1 MTVTRQLAE
10 FITETPGDAIPRETV
25 DTAKGL
31 LLKTVAGM
39 VAGCREPVGRTI
51 TEYLRRA
58 GGTPEAGV
66 VGAGYRT
73 SVENA
78 AWAHGVFAHASEL
91 EDDQFPSTVGDYW
104 VFPALFSLAEKLGSS
119 GRELIE
125 AAVIGWEVGTRLID
139 DDRGLFY
146 HGAKIE
152 PVLWFAPIATAAAA
166 ARLLRLPVEQAQN
179 ALCISMVHQS
189 GFWGQFGSTAHFIE
203 TGGVQRAGILSAL
216 LAKEG
221 CTGQP
226 DILDTTTG
234 HFAAAWDGR
243 GVNLKEALG
252 RPPWAVHQI
261 WVKKFPCCLAF
272 HVHIDALMMLM
283 SKNDLN
289 NDDIE
294 SVEVEMDLP
303 DSEIV
308 GGLPENLDK
317 ARFSVAYVLSEVLL
331 RGIVDMDSFGSE
343 ERLASPATAVAMA
356 KIKLI
361 PRQDWPTILAHGGQ
375 VSVVTKGGE
384 RFTQYLKTALGGT
397 AYPLTL
403 EQVADVSSPYLEAA
417 LPTEPCCR
425 VEELLLSLDAQLD
438 VRELMGLLCTE
449 VRG

>member
-10 FITETPGDAIPRETV
+10 FITETPGGTIPRETV
-25 DTAKGL
+25 GTAKGL

-39 VAGCREPVGRTI
+39 VAGCREPVGKTVTGYI
-51 TEYLRRA
+51 RRA
-58 GGTPEAGV
+58 GGAPEAAV

-104 VFPALFSLAEKLGSS
+104 VFPALFSLAESLGSS
-119 GRELIE
+119 GRELID

-139 DDRGLFY
+139 ENRGLFY
-146 HGAKIE
+146 HGVKIE

-166 ARLLRLPVEQAQN
+166 ARLLKLPVEQAQH
-179 ALCISMVHQS
+179 ALSISMVHQS

-203 TGGVQRAGILSAL
+203 TGGVQRAGVLSAL

-226 DILDTTTG
+226 DILDTKTG
-234 HFAAAWDGR
+234 HFAAVWDGR
-243 GVNLKEALG
+243 GVDLKEALG

-272 HVHIDALMMLM
+272 HVHIDALMMLL
-283 SKNDLN
+283 SKNDLT
-289 NDDIE
+289 NDDVE

-303 DSEIV
+303 DSEIA
-308 GGLPENLDK
+308 GGLPENPDG
-317 ARFSVAYVLSEVLL
+317 ARFSVAYALSEVLL
-331 RGIVDMDSFGSE
+331 RCIVDMDSFASQ
-343 ERLASPATAVAMA
+343 ERLTSPATVAAMA

-361 PRQDWPTILAHGGQ
+361 PREDWPTILAHGGQ

-417 LPTEPCCR
+417 LPTEACCR
-425 VEELLLSLDAQLD
+425 AEELLLSLDAQPD